1 MKTGFNFRFR
11 QLRNV
16 HFFGLLVAVGIIF
29 VSCAKDEVIA
39 DSNTQQLT
47 IRMNDNPVS
56 DLTNVWLDI
65 AVVEVKVD
73 TSSVEGTN
81 DDKYKDDSDDDDK
94 DKKSD
99 KFGKWVSIGFTPGL
113 YDLLKFRN
121 GIDTVLASGTL
132 PKGRIHKV
140 RVTLGSNSQVSKD
153 KGLTKLP
160 LDICSGKPYVYVI
173 IKNEHLDK
181 INTNHSK
188 IQLDFDLASS
198 IKVDNG
204 KYCLK
209 PVVHSYS
216 EKSCGKI
223 EGSVLPKEAMSVPMA
238 FNETDTAYAKP
249 EDDGKYKITGLKP
262 GIYSVKFNPS
272 NGYKDSVLTQ
282 VIVYADNETK
292 LGAVTL
298 SK

>member
-1 MKTGFNFRFR
+1 MKSLFLPRFK
-11 QLRNV
+11 QSVFAVALGLFSV
-16 HFFGLLVAVGIIF
+16 GLLFVGC
-29 VSCAKDEVIA
+29 SKDNPVA
-39 DSNTQQLT
+39 DSGTQQLT
-47 IRMNDNPVS
+47 IMMNDNPVK

-73 TSSVEGTN
+73 TSTQEGMT
-81 DDKYKDDSDDDDK
+81 DDHYKDDSDDDDK

-121 GIDTVLASGTL
+121 GLDTVLATGTL

-140 RVTLGSNSQVSKD
+140 RVTLGNGSQVSKD
-153 KGLTKLP
+153 KGATKMP

-181 INTNHSK
+181 INSNHSK

-198 IKVDNG
+198 IKEDNG

-216 EKSCGKI
+216 ENNCGKI
-223 EGSVLPKEAMSVPMA
+223 EGQVAPKEALALPMA
-238 FNETDTAYAKP
+238 YNDKDTAYAKP
-249 EDDGKYKITGLKP
+249 EDDGKFKITGLVP
-262 GIYSVKFNPS
+262 GVYNIKFNPS
-272 NGYKDSVLTQ
+272 NGYRDSVLTQ
-282 VIVYADNETK
+282 VVVYADNETK
-292 LGAVTL
+292 IGIVTL
-298 SK
+298 IK

>member
-1 MKTGFNFRFR
+1 MKRIQVFKVKQSIIGR
-11 QLRNV
+11 L
-16 HFFGLLVAVGIIF
+16 FGLLF
-29 VSCAKDEVIA
+29 VIGVLFASCAKDAPVA
-39 DSNTQQLT
+39 DSNSQLLT

-65 AVVEVKVD
+65 AQVEVKVD
-73 TSSVEGTN
+73 TSSQEGTS
-81 DDKYKDDSDDDDK
+81 DDHYKDDSDDDDK

-121 GIDTVLASGTL
+121 GMDTVLASGTL

-140 RVTLGSNSQVSKD
+140 RVTLGNGSKVSKD
-153 KGLTKLP
+153 HGATLLP
-160 LDICSGKPYVYVI
+160 LDICSNKPYVYII

-181 INTNHSK
+181 LNSNHSK

-204 KYCLK
+204 NYCLK

-216 EKSCGKI
+216 EKQCGKI
-223 EGSVLPKEAMSVPMA
+223 EGIVLPKEANPLPMA
-238 FNETDTAYAKP
+238 YNESDTAYAKP

-262 GIYSVKFNPS
+262 GVYNIRFNPS
-272 NGYKDSVLTQ
+272 NGYSDSVLTQ
-282 VIVYADNETK
+282 VMVYADNETK
-292 LGAVTL
+292 VGAITL
-298 SK
+298 KK